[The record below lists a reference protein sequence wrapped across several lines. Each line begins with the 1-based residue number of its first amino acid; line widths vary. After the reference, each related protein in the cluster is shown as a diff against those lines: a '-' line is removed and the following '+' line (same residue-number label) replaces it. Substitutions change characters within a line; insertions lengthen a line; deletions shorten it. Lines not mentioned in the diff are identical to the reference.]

1 MASEPRLANR
11 RVDRDGVT
19 ITYTGAARAV
29 GAVLACALAVL
40 GIGAWLILRSARRPE
55 VVRTAEAPKPGVE
68 RSPTPPKATPDRA
81 PKEHP
86 AATAAEQ
93 AAPVPMGPPQDA
105 APQEAAPP
113 QEEEQT
119 YTLLKPGEHAGL
131 GVFPPPGTKPIKRGI
146 VVPDDFELPPGYVRH
161 YQTTDDGRRLPPILM
176 FHPDYAGA
184 DANGNPLPVPE
195 DRIVPPD
202 MAPPGMPVEILDP
215 DRTPTSA
222 SAAPG
227 RAR

>member
-1 MASEPRLANR
+1 MASEPPPANR

-40 GIGAWLILRSARRPE
+40 GIGAWLMLRSARQLE

-68 RSPTPPKATPDRA
+68 RPPPQKATPDSA
-81 PKEHP
+81 PRERPP
-86 AATAAEQ
+86 AVTTAEQ
-93 AAPVPMGPPQDA
+93 PAPAPVAPPQEA
-105 APQEAAPP
+105 TAPQEAAPP
-113 QEEEQT
+113 QEEQT

-146 VVPDDFELPPGYVRH
+146 VVPDDFQLPPGYIRH

-176 FHPDYAGA
+176 FHPDFAGV

-195 DRIVPPD
+195 DRIVPPE
-202 MAPPGMPVEILDP
+202 MAPPGLPVEVLDP
-215 DRTPTSA
+215 DRAPTATSGG
-222 SAAPG
+222 PG